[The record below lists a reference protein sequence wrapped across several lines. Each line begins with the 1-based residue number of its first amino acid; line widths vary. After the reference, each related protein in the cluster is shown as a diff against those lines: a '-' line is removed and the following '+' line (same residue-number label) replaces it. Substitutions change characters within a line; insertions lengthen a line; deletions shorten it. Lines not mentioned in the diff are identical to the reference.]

1 MRISVEIR
9 EFCGIASIRLSGDL
23 TADAVQEVEDLF
35 SRLGDHGA
43 HRVLLDF
50 ANVRVVEAQAVPIL
64 VGIVVALR
72 TRGGEL
78 RIVNAKE
85 DVVKLLGHRRL
96 RRFFGVSTTVEEA
109 VSTLAEHD
117 LCRRQRLQQQALV
130 AGGA

>member
-9 EFCGIASIRLSGDL
+9 EFCGLATIRLSGDL
-23 TADAVQEVEDLF
+23 TVDAVQEVENLF

-50 ANVRVVEAQAVPIL
+50 ADVRVVEAEAVPVL

-78 RIVNAKE
+78 RIVNARDE
-85 DVVKLLGHRRL
+85 VVKLLGHRLL
-96 RRFFGVSTTVEEA
+96 RRFFGLSTTVEEA
-109 VSTLAEHD
+109 LSTLAQHD
-117 LCRRQRLQQQALV
+117 LCRRQQLQQQALV
-130 AGGA
+130 AGHA

>member
-23 TADAVQEVEDLF
+23 TADAVQEVDNLF

-72 TRGGEL
+72 SRGGEL
-78 RIVNAKE
+78 RIVNAKD

-96 RRFFGVSTTVEEA
+96 RHFFGLSTTVEEA

>member
-1 MRISVEIR
+1 MLISAEIR